1 MYQESN
7 SSPTRVV
14 SQYWWLMLT
23 WGILVALFGFCAI
36 FWPHLT
42 LLTLIYLFGI
52 FALLNGILGIAMA
65 FQERQVSPYWWVGLA
80 AGVISILFAFA
91 VMVWPHITALVAL
104 YLIASWA
111 IVTGIF
117 QLTAAFSG
125 MSRYSPWLLGIAGVF
140 SILLGIILFASSP
153 IVALISLMWV
163 VGIYALIYGGA
174 LIARSFTYR
183 SLWKNEQL
191 YQYRE
196 PEFLP

>member
-7 SSPTRVV
+7 YSPTHMV

-23 WGILVALFGFCAI
+23 WGILVALFGLCAI

-42 LLTLIYLFGI
+42 LLTLIYLFGV
-52 FALLNGILGIAMA
+52 FALINGILGIAMF
-65 FQERQVSPYWWVGLA
+65 FQERHISSYWWVGVA
-80 AGVISILFAFA
+80 AGVISVLFAIA
-91 VMVWPHITALVAL
+91 VMVWPHITALVML
-104 YLIASWA
+104 YLIAAWA

-117 QLTAAFSG
+117 QLAEALSG
-125 MSRYSPWLLGIAGVF
+125 TSRYSPWLLGIAGIF

-153 IVALISLMWV
+153 LVALFSLMWV

-174 LIARSFTYR
+174 LIARSFAYR
-183 SLWKNEQL
+183 SLWKNELQ

>member
-1 MYQESN
+1 MRN
-7 SSPTRVV
+7 DSSYSSTRMI

-23 WGILVALFGFCAI
+23 WGILVALFGLCAI

-52 FALLNGILGIAMA
+52 FALVNGILGIALA
-65 FQERQVSPYWWVGLA
+65 FQERQVFLYWWVGLA
-80 AGVISILFAFA
+80 AGIVSILFAFA
-91 VMVWPHITALVAL
+91 VMTWPHITALVML

-117 QLTAAFSG
+117 QLAAAFG
-125 MSRYSPWLLGIAGVF
+125 GTSRYSPWLLGIAGIV
-140 SILLGIILFASSP
+140 SILLGIILFTSSP
-153 IVALISLMWV
+153 IVALLSLVWV
-163 VGIYALIYGGA
+163 VGIYALIYGCM
-174 LIARSFTYR
+174 LIMRSFTYR
-183 SLWKNEQL
+183 SLWKNEQQ